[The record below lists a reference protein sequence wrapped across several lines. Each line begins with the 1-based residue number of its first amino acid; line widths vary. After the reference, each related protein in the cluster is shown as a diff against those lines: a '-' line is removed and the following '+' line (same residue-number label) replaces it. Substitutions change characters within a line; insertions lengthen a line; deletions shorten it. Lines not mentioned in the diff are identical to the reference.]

1 MAVPPPPPQIR
12 TVGPDLPD
20 AGQTPGWIMFI
31 AMNRFKVVKD
41 ATQDFEQ
48 VWLGRDSHL
57 GEMPGFVEF
66 HLLRGPEHEDHV
78 LYASHTIW
86 SSKADFEAW
95 TRSEQFRKAHGRV
108 PSTKPLYLG
117 HPQFEGF
124 ETIQTVAAPER
135 QD

>member
-1 MAVPPPPPQIR
+1 
-12 TVGPDLPD
+12 
-20 AGQTPGWIMFI
+20 MFI

-41 ATQDFEQ
+41 ATADFEA

-86 SSKADFEAW
+86 E
-95 TRSEQFRKAHGRV
+95 SEQHFSDWTKSENFRAAHRNAGDHKAI
-108 PSTKPLYLG
+108 YLG
-117 HPQFEGF
+117 PPSFEGF
-124 ETIQTVAAPER
+124 NAVEGI
-135 QD
+135 